1 MFEEFNSDD
10 QWLMSAMKDLS
21 EREQEEVLKQTRSYG
36 CTAVIVTIVLLIL
49 FLLFCSC
56 TTTRTVTVEKVRTD
70 TVWRNHTAHDS
81 IYLHDST
88 YIREKG
94 DTLMIERWHTQLVK
108 KEVHD
113 TTYIHKTDSVPV
125 PYPVIKEV
133 AKPLSRPQKALM
145 WAGGLSLGFFAV
157 FLLRKLKLNRC
168 W

>member
-21 EREQEEVLKQTRSYG
+21 DREQEEVLKQTRSYG
-36 CTAVIVTIVLLIL
+36 CTAVIVTIILLIL

-70 TVWRNHTAHDS
+70 TVWRNHTAHDG

-94 DTLMIERWHTQLVK
+94 DTLMIDRWHTQLVK

-133 AKPLSRPQKALM
+133 AKPLSRPQKARM
-145 WAGGLSLGFFAV
+145 WAGGLSLGCVAV
-157 FLLRKLKLNRC
+157 FLFRKIRMISG